1 MTLLLQLLVQIP
13 QGVPHPDDSDPLL
26 LQTPFDY
33 IFYIGLPILI
43 LIGGY
48 FWWRRKKK
56 REAEDED
63 L

>member
-1 MTLLLQLLVQIP
+1 MTFLQLMLQIP
-13 QGVPHPDDSDPLL
+13 QNVPHPDDSEPLL

-33 IFYIGLPILI
+33 IFYLVLPILF

-56 REAEDED
+56 REEEDENNN
-63 L
+63 

>member
-1 MTLLLQLLVQIP
+1 MIFLFFLLQIP
-13 QGVPHPDDSDPLL
+13 QGVPHPDDSEPLL

-33 IFYIGLPILI
+33 IFYVVLPVLF

-56 REAEDED
+56 EKKKARMIN
-63 L
+63 